1 MSFCQAT
8 ESTILLVCERAS
20 FLESLKD
27 FPTIEMQIRRTL
39 QTRKAKYDEKVALLR
54 EMAAT
59 RAENEES
66 DSYQQT
72 RKLMNSTEYFN
83 KVVVKNFSK
92 DKKSPTNGA
101 DKGRRKTLKIVPQ
114 GPKTA
119 TVTPA
124 PPVDKNTPSSPIN
137 IKKENGSEA
146 TRFKPPLEIVSEE
159 KHSPLS
165 TKLPQENLKEDKDK
179 SSASFSIKDDKT
191 SLSFSVRGS
200 RSRLL
205 GLGSPKDEERGLLD
219 DGKEPKVTQA
229 ESTILFKS
237 ISPQED

>member
-27 FPTIEMQIRRTL
+27 FPTIEMQIKRTL

-54 EMAAT
+54 EMAISK
-59 RAENEES
+59 AENEES

-92 DKKSPTNGA
+92 EKKSPTNGA
-101 DKGRRKTLKIVPQ
+101 DKVSRRKTGKIVPQ
-114 GPKTA
+114 GPKTV

-124 PPVDKNTPSSPIN
+124 PPAEKITPNPPTN
-137 IKKENGSEA
+137 VKKESGSDS

-159 KHSPLS
+159 RHSPLS
-165 TKLPQENLKEDKDK
+165 PKLLSENLKEDKDK
-179 SSASFSIKDDKT
+179 SLTSFSMKDDKT

-205 GLGSPKDEERGLLD
+205 GLCSPKDEERGLLD
-219 DGKEPKVTQA
+219 DGKDQKVA
-229 ESTILFKS
+229 
-237 ISPQED
+237 